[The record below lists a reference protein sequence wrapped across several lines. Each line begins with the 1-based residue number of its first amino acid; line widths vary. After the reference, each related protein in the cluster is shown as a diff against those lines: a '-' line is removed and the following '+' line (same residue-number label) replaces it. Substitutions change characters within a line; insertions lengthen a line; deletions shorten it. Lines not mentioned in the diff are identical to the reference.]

1 MPPYQMPYSDKTRLL
16 INDSPKT
23 LGNILGRW
31 AVAKDLSVTRISRA
45 TGATRQTV
53 YNWFA
58 GGDVA
63 PAYRSRVETL
73 ISVLSTSNTGDDAW
87 RNVCTTFDIRG

>member
-1 MPPYQMPYSDKTRLL
+1 M
-16 INDSPKT
+16 INDSAKT
-23 LGNILGRW
+23 LGNVLGRW
-31 AVAKDLSVTRISRA
+31 AVSKDLSVNRIAKA
-45 TGATRQTV
+45 TGATRQTI

-73 ISVLSTSNTGDDAW
+73 INVLSASSTGDNAW
-87 RNVCTTFDIRG
+87 RNVCTTFDIKG